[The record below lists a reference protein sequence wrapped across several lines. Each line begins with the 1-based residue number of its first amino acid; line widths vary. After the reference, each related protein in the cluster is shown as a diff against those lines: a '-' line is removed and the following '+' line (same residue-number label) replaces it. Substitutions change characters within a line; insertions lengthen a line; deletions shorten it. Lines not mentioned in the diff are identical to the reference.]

1 MTVSNARSHWLAKR
15 LPFFYGWMII
25 PVGILSLLATSPGQT
40 MMISVF
46 NPSLRAALGLSLS
59 QVTAAYMA
67 GTLAAALPQPYL
79 GYWMDRLG
87 IRTTTLIIVGIL
99 GLACIFMARVQNL
112 LMLLVAFFLLRL
124 FGQGALAL
132 TATNMLP
139 MWFNKRLGITAGIMG
154 VVQSLIL
161 GTIPVGV
168 LALIN
173 LAGWRNTYLISGGI
187 VWLVMIPI
195 LLFIYVSRP
204 EEIGQ
209 HVDNESLSTLET
221 PETGALDVSPSLTL
235 NEAMRTSSYWIMVV
249 VMTAWGMIMTALF
262 FNALP
267 IFTGRGLSEAQAAT
281 TYAWLFAVIAVTQIL
296 GGYLADRIKL
306 NLLAAGSLLCF
317 TFGIITILYSPVN
330 YLIAGYALV
339 LGLAQGLLSAV
350 GNTVWARYFGTQHLG
365 KIRGVAGA
373 ATVVGTS
380 AGPFLMGLAYD
391 HFGDYRLSL
400 MVCAVLFLGLSLISL
415 KATPP
420 EKMNAAV

>member
-1 MTVSNARSHWLAKR
+1 MTFSYARSHWLAKR

-59 QVTAAYMA
+59 QLTAAYMA

-87 IRTTTLIIVGIL
+87 IRTTSLIIVSVL
-99 GLACIFMARVQNL
+99 GLACIFMAQVQNL

-124 FGQGALAL
+124 FGQGALSL
-132 TATNMLP
+132 MATNMLP
-139 MWFNKRLGITAGIMG
+139 MWFDKRLGITAGLMG

-168 LALIN
+168 LALIT
-173 LAGWRNTYLISGGI
+173 LTGWRNAYMISGGI

-209 HVDNESLSTLET
+209 HIDDNQSAASRETLET
-221 PETGALDVSPSLTL
+221 SEIKASPSLTL
-235 NEAMRTSSYWIMVV
+235 NEAMRTHSYWIMLV
-249 VMTAWGMIMTALF
+249 VMFAWGMIMTALF

-267 IFTGRGLSEAQAAT
+267 IFTSRGLSEAQAAT
-281 TYAWLFAVIAVTQIL
+281 TFTWLFAVIAFMQIL

-306 NLLAAGSLLCF
+306 NILASGSLLCF
-317 TFGIITILYSPVN
+317 TFGIITILVAPVN
-330 YLIAGYALV
+330 LLIGGYALV

-350 GNTVWARYFGTQHLG
+350 SNTVWARYFGTQHLG
-365 KIRGVAGA
+365 KIHGFASA

-400 MVCAVLFLGLSLISL
+400 IICAALFLGLSLVSL

-420 EKMNAAV
+420 ETMAAA